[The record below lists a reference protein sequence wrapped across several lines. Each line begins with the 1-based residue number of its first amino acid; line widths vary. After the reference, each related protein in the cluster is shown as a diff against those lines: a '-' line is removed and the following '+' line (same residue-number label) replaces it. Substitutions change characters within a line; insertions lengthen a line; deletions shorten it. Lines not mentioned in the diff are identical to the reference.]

1 MSIWNLFG
9 LYADAHMAS
18 DVISITTNDYNHRSA
33 AIFKETN
40 PPKADELKAVIA
52 MYSPDAGN
60 SGTAAFTRGNNLL
73 GEKSPSQRN
82 NIVILLALL
91 IQNLIDS
98 GTYSNI
104 LQYLNTALN
113 INSTVSSSPNVTQ
126 VIATNDDLLVVLFK
140 MAQLKYSSVWN
151 SKPLLQ
157 LIDLPDVLP
166 TPPNKYTEAQLNNVK
181 NKLQADFFADAPNG
195 PIFKSFKT
203 AFLQYKKDGRLKA
216 GWFWGGRRTRKG
228 KTGSKGHKGKGKGK
242 RYTRDNR
249 SRYNNRQ

>member
-1 MSIWNLFG
+1 MG
-9 LYADAHMAS
+9 LYS
-18 DVISITTNDYNHRSA
+18 DFGFFAILNNKLTNNYTNRSGN
-33 AIFKETN
+33 IFKSSD
-40 PPKADELKAVIA
+40 PPKADELKAVIE
-52 MYSPDAGN
+52 MYSPDAGI
-60 SGTAAFTRGNNLL
+60 SGTAGVMRANNLL
-73 GEKSPSQRN
+73 GLKSPSQLW

-104 LQYLNTALN
+104 LQYLNTALAN
-113 INSTVSSSPNVTQ
+113 NSTETSSSNVTQ

-140 MAQLKYSSVWN
+140 MAQLKYSSGWN

-157 LIDLPDVLP
+157 LIDLPEVLP

-181 NKLQADFFADAPNG
+181 NKLQADFFVDAPNG

-228 KTGSKGHKGKGKGK
+228 KGRSKGYKGKGKCKGK
-242 RYTRDNR
+242 NYTR
-249 SRYNNRQ
+249 SRHNNRQ